1 MLSNHFKIWS
11 THFFVLITAL
21 SWATDAHAYFD
32 PGTGSMLIQLLMAS
46 VLGFMFT
53 LKIYWRKFKNT
64 IKNYLGKKN
73 NDGNRN

>member
-1 MLSNHFKIWS
+1 MHNINFKIGF

-21 SWATDAHAYFD
+21 SWANDAHAYFD

-53 LKIYWRKFKNT
+53 LRIYWRKFKDI
-64 IKNYLGKKN
+64 IKNYLEKKN
-73 NDGNRN
+73 NDGNRS

>member
-46 VLGFMFT
+46 VLGFLFT
-53 LKIYWRKFKNT
+53 LKIYFV
-64 IKNYLGKKN
+64 LCKKKYMHY
-73 NDGNRN
+73 